1 MFNKTHMTNQYG
13 KPKISKARPTQIH
26 WQKQTRKPIVL
37 LTIQVRI
44 KDCICWTQYY
54 IVESV
59 QVSCLFSPVYIDFL
73 LQENRKDLQPQRK
86 IVSSLD

>member
-1 MFNKTHMTNQYG
+1 MTNQYW
-13 KPKISKARPTQIH
+13 KPKISKARLTQIH
-26 WQKQTRKPIVL
+26 WQKQTRIDLMP
-37 LTIQVRI
+37 IQVRI

-59 QVSCLFSPVYIDFL
+59 PLSCLFSPVYIDFL